1 MSSQTPAQNRVFDA
15 SLSVFMLVKTNL
27 EWLGLPVEERFG
39 LLAKHVEPILH
50 KHQEKVRLRSYDV
63 EFYSAR
69 VTDIWLWDAA
79 DAHSY
84 ELLVEDLRETPFW
97 DRYFAIVEILAGV
110 ENAYAKNY
118 GRQAL
123 PAHKERRSNLRAEVG
138 PLAGVFTFGPF
149 RLLPEERVLLED
161 GKAVQLG
168 GRALDILTALVVRS
182 GTLISK
188 EELISYAWP
197 RARVE
202 EANLRV
208 HIGALRHALGE
219 NRAGARYV
227 ATVAGRGYCFVAP
240 VRREE
245 TSAVAALPPRSSST
259 TMRPR
264 PDGYGYEIAVSLEKE
279 FLQIFKF
286 VTH

>member
-15 SLSVFMLVKTNL
+15 FLSVFMLVKTNL

-79 DAHSY
+79 AAHSY

-97 DRYFAIVEILAGV
+97 DRYFAIVEILAGA
-110 ENAYAKNY
+110 ENANAKNHA
-118 GRQAL
+118 RQAL
-123 PAHKERRSNLRAEVG
+123 PVHKDRRSNLRAGVG
-138 PLAGVFTFGPF
+138 LLAAGVFAFGPF
-149 RLLPEERVLLED
+149 RLLPEERVLLEN
-161 GKAVQLG
+161 GNAVRVG

-197 RARVE
+197 RTRVE

-208 HIGALRHALGE
+208 HIRALRNALGE
-219 NRAGARYV
+219 KRAGARYI

-240 VRREE
+240 VHGEHAP
-245 TSAVAALPPRSSST
+245 AVEALPPGRNSNTPCCGGRRSLVDFNANGIRIHGSE
-259 TMRPR
+259 RH
-264 PDGYGYEIAVSLEKE
+264 
-279 FLQIFKF
+279 Q
-286 VTH
+286 

>member
-97 DRYFAIVEILAGV
+97 DRYFAIVEILAGA
-110 ENAYAKNY
+110 ENAYAKNHD
-118 GRQAL
+118 RQAL
-123 PAHKERRSNLRAEVG
+123 PVHKDRRSNLRAGVG
-138 PLAGVFTFGPF
+138 PLAAGVFAFGPF
-149 RLLPEERVLLED
+149 RLLPEERVLLEN
-161 GKAVQLG
+161 GNAVRVG

-197 RARVE
+197 RTRVE

-208 HIGALRHALGE
+208 HIRALRNALGE
-219 NRAGARYV
+219 KRAGARYI

-240 VRREE
+240 VHDEHAPVVE
-245 TSAVAALPPRSSST
+245 ALPPGRNST
-259 TMRPR
+259 TPCSSGRR
-264 PDGYGYEIAVSLEKE
+264 SLVDFNADGIRIHGYERH
-279 FLQIFKF
+279 Q
-286 VTH
+286 